1 MELLNQ
7 LRRYGETDRIAFRY
21 GDQTMTFAQLDAWSD
36 ASAAWLLK
44 TFGDY
49 RTPILLYGHK

>member
-36 ASAAWLLK
+36 AFAAC
-44 TFGDY
+44 
-49 RTPILLYGHK
+49 P